1 MQEADLG
8 RCERRTRRRA
18 DRSSTTAATLS
29 GPPSKPDELIQA
41 SLARLI
47 GTELPPTSLIATSGG
62 EARLNEIVLGWGVY
76 YLYPGIE
83 QERHLDAAQ
92 HRAFTREH
100 AAFVARNTR
109 LVGISSEL
117 PLAQMSRIRTFQ
129 MRYPLLSDPECELL
143 DALDTLPSAAQTARA
158 YPRLTLIAHEGVLRH
173 FFYPIAD
180 PTTNPSQA
188 LAWLQLHA

>member
-129 MRYPLLSDPECELL
+129 MRYPLLQRPGVRAARRTRHPPQVQRKQHEPIPASPLSRMK
-143 DALDTLPSAAQTARA
+143 AYSATPSIR
-158 YPRLTLIAHEGVLRH
+158 
-173 FFYPIAD
+173 
-180 PTTNPSQA
+180 
-188 LAWLQLHA
+188 